1 MSLEENRCALE
12 TNEKRLLTLENLDS
26 AVIGIDI
33 DFV

>member
-12 TNEKRLLTLENLDS
+12 TNEKHLLTLENLDS
-26 AVIGIDI
+26 TVIGIDI